1 MSKAMHS
8 VVAAGKIK
16 TINSGGVADAYLVEF
31 ESIIGVDGA
40 HRETINRKNIF
51 SSHVFPKDTNKL
63 NFHKRSPDGKN
74 LSFQEQLALQL
85 NQVNDK
91 LDSVKLADQKIE
103 KKS

>member
-1 MSKAMHS
+1 MHS

-51 SSHVFPKDTNKL
+51 SSHVFPKDANKL